1 MTKFAG
7 SQEFVNQI
15 TDAQRKRY
23 TDHFNEVAKAGFQG
37 RGAADANTLIA
48 EYERATNGLDAD
60 KAFEA
65 LEGGRSFGK
74 ESDLVR
80 YNNLMNGGGST
91 PQPQPS
97 PSPSPAPSAP
107 NTNQSN
113 TAANTYAGSQ
123 QNVSQDNDVNI
134 NGDGN
139 SVMQDN
145 SVTHYG
151 DSIRTFNYQSNN
163 SGSGGAN
170 YDTPA
175 SMATLAGYYS
185 PDDGAGE
192 TAKFLDKYIRMNN
205 IAHRKTSG
213 EHDAMTNKDYK
224 SQTDAVQQFNPLAM
238 QERIDRS
245 PIINRSRS
253 TVDFANLFGDVHSG
267 QWATQWTPTTAPAK
281 IESNVEDIA
290 DKYKDDL
297 D

>member
-7 SQEFVNQI
+7 SQEFVSNI

-37 RGAADANTLIA
+37 REAADANTLIA
-48 EYERATNGLDAD
+48 EYERATKGLDAD

-65 LEGGRSFGK
+65 LEGGRSFSK
-74 ESDLVR
+74 ESDMVR
-80 YNNLMNGGGST
+80 YNNIMNGGGST

-97 PSPSPAPSAP
+97 PSPSPAPSQTTNTT
-107 NTNQSN
+107 NTNTSGFSSK
-113 TAANTYAGSQ
+113 GSE
-123 QNVSQDNDVNI
+123 QNFSQNNPVDIDGDNNFVDM
-134 NGDGN
+134 
-139 SVMQDN
+139 SVA
-145 SVTHYG
+145 HYG
-151 DSIRTFNYQSNN
+151 DSIRNFNYQSN
-163 SGSGGAN
+163 GGGGDAN

-192 TAKFLDKYIRMNN
+192 TAKFLDKYIRANN
-205 IAHRKTSG
+205 LSTRKLNA
-213 EHDAMTNKDYK
+213 EHNTATNKDYK
-224 SQTDAVQQFNPLAM
+224 AQTDAVQQFNPLAM

-245 PIINRSRS
+245 PLINRSRS

-267 QWATQWTPTTAPAK
+267 QWATKWTPTTAPAK